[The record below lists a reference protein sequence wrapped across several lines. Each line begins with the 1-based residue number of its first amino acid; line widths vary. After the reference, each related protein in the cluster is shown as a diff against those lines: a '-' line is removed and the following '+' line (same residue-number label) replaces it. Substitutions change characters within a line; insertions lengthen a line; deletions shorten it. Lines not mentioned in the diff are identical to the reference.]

1 MIAECV
7 ISPPLSMPKIH
18 LTVSPQTA
26 LDELRTIPHR
36 NILGAVISGKHW
48 QAQGKEVCWSSAC
61 WLFCWAK
68 TGQGSRRAAIQARAV
83 LNRIL
88 DKDFAWFDAHV
99 DLEDAREQ
107 RYKPCS

>member
-1 MIAECV
+1 
-7 ISPPLSMPKIH
+7 MPKIR
-18 LTVSPQTA
+18 LTVSSQKA
-26 LDELRTIPHR
+26 LDELRTVQHR
-36 NILGAVISGKHW
+36 TFQGAVLSGKHW
-48 QAQGKEVCWSSAC
+48 QVHGREVCWSSAC

-68 TGQGSRRAAIQARAV
+68 TGQGSRRAESQARSV

-99 DLEDAREQ
+99 GLEDARTQ